1 MKRMSLITNA
11 LAALMIVLAALGSLC
26 SAVTQ
31 KAFDVQL
38 YSGMSRQ
45 AVMDTLGVTD
55 AMDVSAQTTAY
66 IGLTDEEQNAFAEE
80 IVSFMKGETDAQPA
94 VLNEREQQH
103 MLDVRKLVLLA
114 QQVSKVLMT
123 IAAGLAV
130 VIAWTGAQEKRRGMP
145 LGTLAGVAIIA
156 AFVGLTAVM
165 INARGFEA
173 LFIRFHEMFFT
184 NDLWLLNPQTDILIR
199 MMPQLLFERAAKGV
213 VTGALQT
220 FMIVYIM
227 LSAVYFIVGGLI
239 RRNLTERGKS

>member
-1 MKRMSLITNA
+1 MNRMKWITND
-11 LAALMIVLAALGSLC
+11 LAALMIVLAAVGSLC
-26 SAVTQ
+26 TAVTQ

-66 IGLTDEEQNAFAEE
+66 IGMTDEEQSSFAQE
-80 IVSFMKGETDAQPA
+80 IVSFMKGETDMQPD

-103 MLDVRKLVLLA
+103 MRDVRDLVLLA
-114 QQVSKVLMT
+114 RKVSQICMT

-130 VIAWTGAQEKRRGMP
+130 VIAWTGAQEKQRGML
-145 LGTLAGVAIIA
+145 LGTLAGMVFIA
-156 AFVGLTAVM
+156 AFVGLTAIM
-165 INARGFEA
+165 INGRGFEA
-173 LFIRFHEMFFT
+173 LFIRFHELFFA

-199 MMPQLLFERAAKGV
+199 MMPQLLFERAAMDVAAK
-213 VTGALQT
+213 ALQT

-227 LSAVYFIVGGLI
+227 LCAVYFIVGGMI
-239 RRNLTERGKS
+239 RRNLTERENQ

>member
-1 MKRMSLITNA
+1 
-11 LAALMIVLAALGSLC
+11 
-26 SAVTQ
+26 
-31 KAFDVQL
+31 
-38 YSGMSRQ
+38 
-45 AVMDTLGVTD
+45 
-55 AMDVSAQTTAY
+55 MDVSAQTTAY
-66 IGLTDEEQNAFAEE
+66 IGLTDEEQTAFAEE
-80 IVSFMKGETDAQPA
+80 IVSFMKGETDEQPI

>member
-1 MKRMSLITNA
+1 MKRMSLITNV

-26 SAVTQ
+26 SSVTQ

-66 IGLTDEEQNAFAEE
+66 IGLTDEEQSVFAQEM
-80 IVSFMKGETDAQPA
+80 VSFMKGETDAQPA

-103 MLDVRKLVLLA
+103 MLDVRSLVLLA
-114 QQVSKVLMT
+114 QQASQVLMT

-130 VIAWTGAQEKRRGMP
+130 VIAWTGARSSRSAVP
-145 LGTLAGVAIIA
+145 LGTLAGVVIIA
-156 AFVGLTAVM
+156 AFAGLTAIM
-165 INARGFEA
+165 INMQSFEA
-173 LFIRFHEMFFT
+173 LFIRFHELLFA

-199 MMPQLLFERAAKGV
+199 MMPQLLFERAAMDVAVK
-213 VTGALQT
+213 ALQT
-220 FMIVYIM
+220 FMIVWIM
-227 LSAVYFIVGGLI
+227 QCAVYLIVGGMI
-239 RRNLTERGKS
+239 RRNLTERETP